1 MIYKN
6 NDSETLKKL
15 WQVKEEA
22 YREVKKNSASTK
34 EMVSKRVKKCKEEA
48 ASVKTQH

>member
-15 WQVKEEA
+15 LQVKEEA
-22 YREVKKNSASTK
+22 YKEVKNSKSIK
-34 EMVSKRVKKCKEEA
+34 EMVSKRIKKCKEDA
-48 ASVKTQH
+48 ASVRIRQ